1 MPTWQPQL
9 PALAA
14 SPAGLSHALDS
25 PSSTFQIVPS
35 RTNDLHKSLRVV
47 EFASVCRL
55 LMFALLNSVTAPV
68 LVSLSSWRVFL
79 LSLDSLSSSS
89 CSLTI
94 CTVDFP
100 FTNLQPH
107 KSTLLI
113 YPTVDMA
120 VSTLRHYFGQPAKIC
135 TFVHIWH
142 CFSNCSSNCFS
153 NCSSNCAHV
162 LLFAFYLFNLFFF
175 SVCIL
180 KNLIASN
187 FKN

>member
-35 RTNDLHKSLRVV
+35 RTNDLHKSLRVA
-47 EFASVCRL
+47 EFVSVCML

-79 LSLDSLSSSS
+79 LSLDSLLSSS

-94 CTVDFP
+94 CTADFP

-113 YPTVDMA
+113 YPTVDMV
-120 VSTLRHYFGQPAKIC
+120 VSTLRHYFGQPAEMC
-135 TFVHIWH
+135 TSCKFDTVFLIALLTVFLIALLIARMYF
-142 CFSNCSSNCFS
+142 C
-153 NCSSNCAHV
+153 
-162 LLFAFYLFNLFFF
+162 LLFTWLTFFFF